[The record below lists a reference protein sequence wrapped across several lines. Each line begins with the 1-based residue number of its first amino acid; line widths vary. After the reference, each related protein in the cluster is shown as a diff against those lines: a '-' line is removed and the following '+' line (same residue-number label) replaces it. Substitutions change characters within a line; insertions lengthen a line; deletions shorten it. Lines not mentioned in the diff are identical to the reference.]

1 MSLLVCVYAACVML
15 CCASTSCLACPE
27 GLHGG
32 KRGSFASHHFIHSG
46 QHEPMA
52 RQHLAES
59 GAQGLEHRDWAWGG
73 VHEPRLIMR
82 EQSCPQHD
90 GHRGLL
96 GRRMALAR
104 QLQPLLGGRLLV
116 KDLRSR
122 KKANKQSNT
131 DDHTTKHT
139 HDHTT
144 NHIRPHT
151 YTHQQTTAHIRLHYT
166 TTKDPTKPHAH
177 STRCTPATSYARR
190 YAVL

>member
-32 KRGSFASHHFIHSG
+32 ERGSFARHHFIHSG

-59 GAQGLEHRDWAWGG
+59 GAQGLEHRDWARGG
-73 VHEPRLIMR
+73 VHEPRPIMR

-96 GRRMALAR
+96 GRRHALAR

-116 KDLRSR
+116 KDLRSSTNG
-122 KKANKQSNT
+122 KQTNKQLRPDNQA
-131 DDHTTKHT
+131 HT
-139 HDHTT
+139 
-144 NHIRPHT
+144 RPHNQ
-151 YTHQQTTAHIRLHYT
+151 THTTAHIHIPTEDRTHT
-166 TTKDPTKPHAH
+166 TTQHSYPT
-177 STRCTPATSYARR
+177 SN
-190 YAVL
+190 